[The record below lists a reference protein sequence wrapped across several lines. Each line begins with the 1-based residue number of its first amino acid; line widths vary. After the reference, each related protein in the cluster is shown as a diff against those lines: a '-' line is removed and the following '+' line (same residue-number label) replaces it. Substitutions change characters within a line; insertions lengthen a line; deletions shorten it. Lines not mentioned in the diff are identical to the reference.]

1 MSRDYPGTHC
11 DRCCKQSVGFIMS
24 MYNTQWICMDC
35 KSIEEKRPD
44 YQQAVDR
51 DIAEYRQ
58 RMGASRG
65 A

>member
-1 MSRDYPGTHC
+1 
-11 DRCCKQSVGFIMS
+11 